1 MNIVEEI
8 RSDPER
14 GAKRLDAEFRVG
26 LTTLALRF
34 CHDASDAEDLVN
46 RTFAEAC
53 RSIDRYAEQSA
64 FFAWI
69 SKIMTNIHANDVRRK
84 SRQNE
89 VLDGER
95 HESEPDPDAEA
106 AIYRDVDASILRD
119 AIDRLPPDERNAVVM
134 HYFLDIPV
142 REAARILSV
151 PSGTFA
157 WRLHNAR
164 MILAAKL
171 GAFVK
176 KPGAK
181 AILLSL
187 AAALLLAATAAVV
200 AVAEIENVESG
211 IENRVDD
218 PEIEN
223 VESGIQNRVD
233 DPDVECRMNG
243 QRIKDRGQ
251 MVTGQKAE
259 DARLILNSQFSILNS
274 QFPSTLQGEQKMR
287 IKTVAASAA
296 FATMFLMPARVS
308 SAGASSAEAT
318 FESFNSSYGGSGEY
332 APQAFFSRYRTMD
345 DSNSLGSFS
354 SHKPRGFAINIH

>member
-1 MNIVEEI
+1 MNIVDEI

-14 GAKRLDAEFRVG
+14 GANRLDAEFRVG

-34 CHDASDAEDLVN
+34 CHDASDAEGLVN
-46 RTFAEAC
+46 RTFLEVC

-64 FFAWI
+64 FFAWM

-200 AVAEIENVESG
+200 AVVAESSPGRAASPLAAVESSLG
-211 IENRVDD
+211 RARSPSAPQSTGETPVA
-218 PEIEN
+218 PVSA
-223 VESGIQNRVD
+223 VESSPGRARSPSAPQSMADTPVVAESTI
-233 DPDVECRMNG
+233 ESFSLTSTG
-243 QRIKDRGQ
+243 ETQ
-251 MVTGQKAE
+251 MPVKN
-259 DARLILNSQFSILNS
+259 I
-274 QFPSTLQGEQKMR
+274 
-287 IKTVAASAA
+287 AASAA

-318 FESFNSSYGGSGEY
+318 FETFNSSYGGSGEY
-332 APQAFFSRYRTMD
+332 APEAFLSRYRTSD
-345 DSNSLGSFS
+345 DSNAISSFS
-354 SHKPRGFAINIH
+354 SHKPRGFAINIR